1 MAPAAPI
8 YDLRFGKF
16 GERGSQGGGCETLP
30 MYDLGNSGAAGAL
43 TL

>member
-16 GERGSQGGGCETLP
+16 GELAREDARRERRWKEEAWANVSQKGRC
-30 MYDLGNSGAAGAL
+30 
-43 TL
+43 